1 MKCKNWPIG
10 VCSWSLQTDI
20 NGVAEAMNK
29 LGLEHVHLAIRPAI
43 EKEGEKFLQTV
54 KQQNWKISSTMIDF
68 PQEDYS
74 TLDSIK
80 VTGGIVPDRFW
91 EQNRRF
97 FLESVKVT
105 AKLGVKFI
113 SMHAG
118 FIDNGSAVYAR
129 KFYDRIKYL
138 TDIAS
143 AQKIMLLLET
153 GQETAE
159 ELRNFLEK
167 LNHPAIG
174 VNFDPANMI
183 LYDKGNPIAAVR
195 ILAPWIKHIHIKDA
209 LRTKQKGTWGTEVPW
224 GDGEV
229 GADTFLDVLREVDF
243 DGAMAIEREAGEN
256 RFADIKLAVA
266 RLMMFNRPSPA

>member
-1 MKCKNWPIG
+1 MKYKNWPVG

-20 NGVAEAMNK
+20 TGVIEAMNG
-29 LGLEHVHLAIRPAI
+29 LGLEHVHLAIRPAM

-54 KQQNWKISSTMIDF
+54 KQQNWKISSAMIDF

-74 TLDSIK
+74 TLESIK
-80 VTGGIVPDRFW
+80 LTGGVAPDDCW
-91 EQNRRF
+91 EQNRGLF
-97 FLESVKVT
+97 VGAAKVT
-105 AKLGVKFI
+105 AQLAVKYL

-118 FIDNGSAVYAR
+118 FKDDGNAVYAR

-138 TDIAS
+138 ADIAS

-183 LYDKGNPIAAVR
+183 LYDKGDPIAAVR

-209 LRTKQKGTWGTEVPW
+209 LRTKQQGTWGIEVPW
-224 GDGEV
+224 GDGEI
-229 GADTFLDVLREVDF
+229 GINAFLNVLQEIGF
-243 DGAMAIEREAGEN
+243 DGAMAIEREAGDD
-256 RFADIKLAVA
+256 RLADIKLAA
-266 RLMMFNRPSPA
+266 ERLRRFDRK